1 MTASTASTASTDT
14 TAADAARTATAAPGL
29 RERKRAQTQRS
40 IWSEAI
46 ALFLE
51 HGFEA
56 VTVNRIAAA
65 ANVSKMTVFNYFP
78 TKEDLVITPMREHI
92 GDAAHAVR
100 TRAAGEGPA
109 LALRRDFLARLEDR
123 DASSGLCDITW
134 VVGCQRLLRETPALR
149 LRLYAMHEETR
160 RLLADALAG
169 DGAEPDVLA
178 HARAGQL
185 MGARQAL
192 IEENVRRMLAG
203 ETADAVHPDAVR
215 AAERV
220 FGHLVGGAA
229 E

>member
-1 MTASTASTASTDT
+1 MTATTASTDT

-92 GDAAHAVR
+92 GDAAHAGACARPGRVPPSRSAATSSPAWR
-100 TRAAGEGPA
+100 TGTRPVASATSPGWWAASACCAKP
-109 LALRRDFLARLEDR
+109 RR
-123 DASSGLCDITW
+123 
-134 VVGCQRLLRETPALR
+134 
-149 LRLYAMHEETR
+149 
-160 RLLADALAG
+160 
-169 DGAEPDVLA
+169 
-178 HARAGQL
+178 
-185 MGARQAL
+185 
-192 IEENVRRMLAG
+192 
-203 ETADAVHPDAVR
+203 
-215 AAERV
+215 
-220 FGHLVGGAA
+220 
-229 E
+229 